1 MLSKSASVCIFEQ
14 EQSANRRSIF
24 SITQAV
30 NYHNVVVPVKIKFPE
45 LSKLGALYLGFLKYI
60 NSDIQIIH
68 VSLVGD
74 PLQGD
79 ESIWQMPSSYL
90 KKTVLTA
97 GQ

>member
-1 MLSKSASVCIFEQ
+1 
-14 EQSANRRSIF
+14 
-24 SITQAV
+24 
-30 NYHNVVVPVKIKFPE
+30 
-45 LSKLGALYLGFLKYI
+45 LGALYLGFLKYI

-90 KKTVLTA
+90 KKIVLTA